1 MGNAYMMANEIVNEV
16 GRNIIL
22 SPGMITEQG
31 FVQHGVTTTYE
42 HSISVATIAVM
53 LAVETGLTDDIT
65 ISDLVKAG
73 LLHDYF
79 LYDWHD
85 NEPWHRLHGF
95 THGRTAYNNAIRD
108 FGSEITPVMK
118 DSIIK
123 HMFPLTSSHPKYKEG
138 WLVTVSDKIAAS
150 HETFTTRRFSRIEK
164 TKLQNRLKL
173 ISMLPCVPSSAKPAL
188 EAAADG
194 MMNDYILSDAIENK
208 NNDADNVMI
217 NNIRLSN
224 DSKPVLIHD
233 DMNASETGN
242 DADNHPVNADIDG
255 HHVRLGLYKG
265 LAYARD
271 LKSSFKEAAS
281 R

>member
-1 MGNAYMMANEIVNEV
+1 MMANEIVKEV

-22 SPGMITEQG
+22 SPGMTTEQG

-85 NEPWHRLHGF
+85 NEHWHRLHGF

-108 FGSEITPVMK
+108 FGDEITPVMK
-118 DSIIK
+118 DSIVK

-138 WLVTVSDKIAAS
+138 WLVTISDKIAAS
-150 HETFTTRRFSRIEK
+150 RETFTAKRFNRTEK
-164 TKLQNRLKL
+164 NKLQNRLKL

-208 NNDADNVMI
+208 NADNESNTADNKMI
-217 NNIRLSN
+217 DNIRFTDN
-224 DSKPVLIHD
+224 NKTVLIYD
-233 DMNASETGN
+233 DMHAVKNNENMSIDN
-242 DADNHPVNADIDG
+242 DDIDG